1 LAYTEVDA
9 NTTQVSSG
17 GTHLEYFEQFNLL
30 DMVGGALGVNM
41 DYDNE
46 VEDDDI
52 LEEQSTNVKAH
63 KFY

>member
-1 LAYTEVDA
+1 
-9 NTTQVSSG
+9 
-17 GTHLEYFEQFNLL
+17 
-30 DMVGGALGVNM
+30 MVGGALGVNM